1 MIPYHAVLYMQT
13 PYDSLSF
20 SALYAKCPYVLVLYM
35 QSALFLSALHA
46 NLSGGGGARMASRA
60 PAQASCAAETSAAMN
75 ETPCTLCM
83 KSTK

>member
-46 NLSGGGGARMASRA
+46 NLSGGGAHGWLPALPRRPHARRRRLR
-60 PAQASCAAETSAAMN
+60 P
-75 ETPCTLCM
+75 
-83 KSTK
+83 